1 MRIQS
6 QLCHIDDKRAVVTVS
21 AWEDEKPLGTTLGEG
36 GSINL
41 AEDNGIKRL
50 LMRLRLGDDL
60 EDYYLEKIKSKGSED
75 PSGITSIQRLER
87 KNLVLKANEKDLVQ
101 TRDHNIGESTNEPEE
116 WSKELAELDEIIKK
130 LKWTRVEENKYLLE
144 NFGYADRNRIT
155 SYKDLLNYICSLK
168 DEKNLEELG
177 ADKESSIKS
186 KLLNES
192 DYLLKN
198 LAWNTTKAREF
209 LKLKMNLTS
218 RQQLDHDQLVE
229 FNNLLE
235 VELSEIEGKKRRN

>member
-36 GSINL
+36 DSINL

-60 EDYYLEKIKSKGSED
+60 ENYYLEKMKSKSYEEH
-75 PSGITSIQRLER
+75 SGINAIQRLEK
-87 KNLVLKANEKDLVQ
+87 KNLVLKANERELVQ

-116 WSKELAELDEIIKK
+116 WSKELTEIDVIIKK
-130 LKWTRVEENKYLLE
+130 LKWTRTEENKYLLE

-155 SYKDLLNYICSLK
+155 SYKELQKYLCSLK
-168 DEKNLEELG
+168 AVKKTDQLG
-177 ADKESSIKS
+177 LDKEDSIKS

-192 DYLLKN
+192 DNLLSK

-209 LKLKMNLTS
+209 LKIKMNLTS

-235 VELSEIEGKKRRN
+235 VELSEI